1 MVMALAPRFFVVP
14 DLPGHRQST
23 EVSCIKG
30 LIRFYVDRFQG
41 QHQLAGMLT

>member
-14 DLPGHRQST
+14 DLSRHRQAP

-30 LIRFYVDRFQG
+30 LIRFDADRFQG

>member
-14 DLPGHRQST
+14 DLLGHRQSP

-30 LIRFYVDRFQG
+30 LIRFYADRFQG